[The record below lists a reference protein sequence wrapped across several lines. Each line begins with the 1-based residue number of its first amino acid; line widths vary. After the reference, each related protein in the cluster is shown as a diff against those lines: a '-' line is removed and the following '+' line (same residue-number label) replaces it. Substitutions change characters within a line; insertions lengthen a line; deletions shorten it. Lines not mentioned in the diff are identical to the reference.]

1 MSSLAKRSAK
11 YYFKEGLKALA
22 LVLGIECFLVIEW
35 FILGANEKNP
45 MDYLFQMVMSVGCI
59 IVVMINM
66 MYSFYGPNWYDSL
79 AMSMG
84 ARRKDIFIGE
94 LIKQATFVGSYMV
107 VYIILIAIFNKYEYL
122 LLMILSSIVSFA
134 LGPVGLVIGHKVH
147 NHGKVIVFI
156 IAMIAGG
163 GGGFIGFF
171 SATGVSI
178 GIESIG
184 AYVIIAVLIISVIIF
199 ALFEFW
205 AYKLNQK
212 SMVR

>member
-11 YYFKEGLKALA
+11 YFFKEGLKAVG
-22 LVLGIECFLVIEW
+22 LVLGIECLLVIEW
-35 FILGANEKNP
+35 LILGVDEEYFV
-45 MDYLFQMVMSVGCI
+45 DYLFRMVMSVGCI

-79 AMSMG
+79 VMSMG

-94 LIKQATFVGSYMV
+94 LIKQATFVGSNLA
-107 VYIILIAIFNKYEYL
+107 VYVILIVIFNKYEYL

-156 IAMIAGG
+156 IAMIAGC
-163 GGGFIGFF
+163 GGGFIGYF

-178 GIESIG
+178 GIESMG
-184 AYVIIAVLIISVIIF
+184 AYVIIAVLIIAVIIF

>member
-59 IVVMINM
+59 IVVMVNM

-84 ARRKDIFIGE
+84 ARRKDIFLGE

>member
-11 YYFKEGLKALA
+11 YYFKEGLKVLA
-22 LVLGIECFLVIEW
+22 LVLGIECCLVIEW
-35 FILGANEKNP
+35 FVLGANEKNP
-45 MDYLFQMVMSVGCI
+45 MDYLFQMIMSVGCI

-66 MYSFYGPNWYDSL
+66 MHSFYGPNWYDSL

-94 LIKQATFVGSYMV
+94 LIKQATFVGSNLA
-107 VYIILIAIFNKYEYL
+107 VYVILIVIFNKYEYI

-156 IAMIAGG
+156 IAMIGG
-163 GGGFIGFF
+163 CGGGFIGFF

-178 GIESIG
+178 GNELIG
-184 AYVIIAVLIISVIIF
+184 AYVIIAVLIIAVIIF

>member
-163 GGGFIGFF
+163 GGGFVGFAT
-171 SATGVSI
+171 ATGLAFGAEMLGAFLITATVIGSI
-178 GIESIG
+178 
-184 AYVIIAVLIISVIIF
+184 IIF

-205 AYKLNQK
+205 VYKLNQK

>member
-1 MSSLAKRSAK
+1 MSSLAKRSAR
-11 YYFKEGLKALA
+11 YFFKEGLKALA
-22 LVLGIECFLVIEW
+22 LVLGIECLLVIEW
-35 FILGANEKNP
+35 LILGVDEEYFV
-45 MDYLFQMVMSVGCI
+45 DYLFRMIMSVGCI

-79 AMSMG
+79 VMSMG

-94 LIKQATFVGSYMV
+94 LIKQATFVGSNLA
-107 VYIILIAIFNKYEYL
+107 VYVILIVIFNKYEYL

-156 IAMIAGG
+156 IAMIAGC
-163 GGGFIGFF
+163 GGGFIGYF

-178 GIESIG
+178 GIESMG
-184 AYVIIAVLIISVIIF
+184 AYVIIAVLIIAVIIF

>member
-11 YYFKEGLKALA
+11 YYFKEGLKVVG
-22 LVLGIECFLVIEW
+22 LVLGLECLLVIEW
-35 FILGANEKNP
+35 FILGADEEHFV
-45 MDYLFQMVMSVGCI
+45 DYLFRMIMSVDCI

-79 AMSMG
+79 ALSMG

-94 LIKQATFVGSYMV
+94 LIKQATLVVGNLA

-122 LLMILSSIVSFA
+122 LLMILSSIVSIA

-156 IAMIAGG
+156 IAMIAGC

-184 AYVIIAVLIISVIIF
+184 AYVIIAVLIIAVIIF

>member
-11 YYFKEGLKALA
+11 YYFKEGLKAVGI
-22 LVLGIECFLVIEW
+22 VLGIECLLVIEW
-35 FILGANEKNP
+35 FILGTDEEHFV
-45 MDYLFQMVMSVGCI
+45 DYLFQMVMSVGCI
-59 IVVMINM
+59 IVVMMNM
-66 MYSFYGPNWYDSL
+66 MYSFYGPNWYDSMAL
-79 AMSMG
+79 SMG
-84 ARRKDIFIGE
+84 ARRKDIFLGD
-94 LIKQATFVGSYMV
+94 LIKQATFVGSNLA
-107 VYIILIAIFNKYEYL
+107 VYVILIVIFNKYEYI

-156 IAMIAGG
+156 IAMLAGG
-163 GGGFIGFF
+163 GGGFVGFAT
-171 SATGVSI
+171 ATGLAFGAEMLGAFLITATVIGSI
-178 GIESIG
+178 
-184 AYVIIAVLIISVIIF
+184 IIF

>member
-178 GIESIG
+178 GIESMG

>member
-11 YYFKEGLKALA
+11 YFFKEGLKAVGI
-22 LVLGIECFLVIEW
+22 VLGLECLLVIEW
-35 FILGANEKNP
+35 FILGTDEEHFV
-45 MDYLFQMVMSVGCI
+45 DYLFQMVMSVGCI
-59 IVVMINM
+59 IVVMMNM
-66 MYSFYGPNWYDSL
+66 MYSFYGPNWYDSMAL
-79 AMSMG
+79 SMG
-84 ARRKDIFIGE
+84 ARRKDIFLGE

-163 GGGFIGFF
+163 GGGFVGFGA
-171 SATGVSI
+171 ATGLAFGAEMLGAFLITATVIGSI
-178 GIESIG
+178 
-184 AYVIIAVLIISVIIF
+184 IIF

-205 AYKLNQK
+205 AYKLSQK

>member
-11 YYFKEGLKALA
+11 YYFKEGLKVLA
-22 LVLGIECFLVIEW
+22 LVLGIECCLVIEW
-35 FILGANEKNP
+35 FVLGANEKNP
-45 MDYLFQMVMSVGCI
+45 MDYLFQMIMSVGCI

-66 MYSFYGPNWYDSL
+66 MHSFYGPNWYDSL

-122 LLMILSSIVSFA
+122 LLMILSNIVSFA

-147 NHGKVIVFI
+147 NHGKIIVFI
-156 IAMIAGG
+156 IAMIAGC
-163 GGGFIGFF
+163 GGGFSGFF

-184 AYVIIAVLIISVIIF
+184 AYVIIAVLIIAVIIF